1 MRKTGRQRR
10 IQRCATI
17 AHSLTVGVAGHYAR
31 PARWR
36 LWITGQLDVV
46 AGDFGDFADE
56 EDEEDDSDEDLSL
69 DGLDFSAE
77 LDFSVELE
85 LSLEPEPSELDD
97 DVDEAL
103 LELLAASRLS
113 LR

>member
-1 MRKTGRQRR
+1 
-10 IQRCATI
+10 
-17 AHSLTVGVAGHYAR
+17 
-31 PARWR
+31 
-36 LWITGQLDVV
+36 VV
-46 AGDFGDFADE
+46 AGDFGDFAEE
-56 EDEEDDSDEDLSL
+56 EDEDDESDEDFSL

-85 LSLEPEPSELDD
+85 LSLEPDPSELGEEF
-97 DVDEAL
+97 DEAL